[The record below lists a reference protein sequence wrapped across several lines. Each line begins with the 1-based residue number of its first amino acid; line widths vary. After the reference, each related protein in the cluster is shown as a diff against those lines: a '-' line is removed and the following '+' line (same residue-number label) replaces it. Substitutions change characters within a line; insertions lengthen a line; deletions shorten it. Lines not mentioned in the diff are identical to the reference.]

1 MMIVE
6 VAVSLFLI
14 WTIWYISKTCIKKQ
28 GMPPGPFPFPWIG
41 NIPHVMFDQVFPF
54 KKLSKEYGEI
64 FTVFLPNG
72 TFVVLNTASL
82 ARNARLGTKDDIA
95 GRSSESSYP
104 LEQILG
110 KDLVISDYSAGY
122 LFRKRVFKSSI
133 HVFGSGLGQA
143 EGRARHAVQL
153 ALQEIEKC
161 QSFSPNKLI
170 HSTIFA
176 QVWEWLTSK
185 KITLDDPIISL
196 FNEMHEIIT
205 NLPREISIY
214 LLIPFLKYIT
224 NNFNRKLERAKD
236 IKKQLFPQ
244 EFSAHR
250 ETYTPGV
257 IRDLTDSFISAYENE
272 IAKGTS
278 KDIGSIE
285 DIPDLMLDVVVAGVD
300 TASTTICWFIL
311 YNALHQDIQA
321 KLHKELDDVVEN
333 DRLPCWQDVQ
343 NMPYLQ
349 ATLCEVLRR
358 SELLPITGTT
368 AIRDTTIGGYHIP
381 KNTNVLIN
389 VDEIHHDPKEWPE
402 PNEFKPERFLDSDG
416 KFVGWTTK
424 HAFMP
429 FGLGRRECLGQV
441 FGKIMLFTFA
451 STLLH
456 LYKIE
461 LPEGAEKPCTSPI
474 GLNFHHPKDF
484 KVVAKKRH

>member
-1 MMIVE
+1 
-6 VAVSLFLI
+6 
-14 WTIWYISKTCIKKQ
+14 
-28 GMPPGPFPFPWIG
+28 MPPGPFPFPWIG
-41 NIPHVMFDQVFPF
+41 NIPHVISDQVFPF

-82 ARNARLGTKDDIA
+82 ARDARLGTKDDIA

-104 LEQILG
+104 LEQIFG
-110 KDLVISDYSAGY
+110 KDVIVSDYSAGY
-122 LFRKRVFKSSI
+122 LFRKKVFKSSL
-133 HVFGSGLGQA
+133 HLFGSGLGQA
-143 EGRARHAVQL
+143 ENRARHAVQL

-161 QSFSPNKLI
+161 QSFSPNKLVP
-170 HSTIFA
+170 STIFA

-185 KITLDDPIISL
+185 KITIDDPIICL
-196 FNEMHEIIT
+196 FNEMQEIIT

-214 LLIPFLKYIT
+214 LLIPFLGYIT
-224 NNFNRKLERAKD
+224 NNFNHKLERAKD
-236 IKKQLFPQ
+236 IKKQIFPQ

-257 IRDLTDSFISAYENE
+257 VRDLTDSFISAYEKE
-272 IAKGTS
+272 ISNGTS

-285 DIPDLMLDVVVAGVD
+285 DIPNLMLDVVVAGID

-311 YNALHQDIQA
+311 YTALHQDIQA

-333 DRLPCWQDVQ
+333 DRLPCWQDAQ

-368 AIRDTTIGGYHIP
+368 VIRDTTIGGYHIP

-429 FGLGRRECLGQV
+429 FGLGRRVCLGQV
-441 FGKIMLFTFA
+441 FGKILIFTFA

-461 LPEGAEKPCTSPI
+461 LPEGAEKPSTSPI

-484 KVVAKKRH
+484 TVVAKKRH

>member
-1 MMIVE
+1 MIVE

-14 WTIWYISKTCIKKQ
+14 WTIWYISNTCIKKQ

-41 NIPHVMFDQVFPF
+41 NIPHVISDQAFPF
-54 KKLSKEYGEI
+54 RKLSKEYGEI
-64 FTVFLPNG
+64 FTVFMPNG

-82 ARNARLGTKDDIA
+82 ARNARLGTKDDFA
-95 GRSSESSYP
+95 GRSSESTYP
-104 LEQILG
+104 LELIFG
-110 KDLVISDYSAGY
+110 KDVAVSDYSAGY
-122 LFRKRVFKSSI
+122 LFRKRVFKSSL

-143 EGRARHAVQL
+143 EDRARHAVQL

-161 QSFSPNKLI
+161 QSFSPNQLVP
-170 HSTIFA
+170 SPIFA

-185 KITLDDPIISL
+185 KITLDDPTISL
-196 FNEMHEIIT
+196 FKEIQGIIT
-205 NLPREISIY
+205 NQSRERSIY
-214 LLIPFLKYIT
+214 LLIPFLGYIT
-224 NNFNRKLERAKD
+224 NNFNRKIERAKD

-250 ETYTPGV
+250 ETYTPGI

-285 DIPDLMLDVVVAGVD
+285 DIPDLMLDVVVAGID
-300 TASTTICWFIL
+300 TVSTTISWFIL
-311 YNALHQDIQA
+311 YNVLHQNIQA

-333 DRLPCWQDVQ
+333 DRLPCWQDAQ

-349 ATLCEVLRR
+349 ATLCEVLR
-358 SELLPITGTT
+358 SSGPIPITGTT
-368 AIRDTTIGGYHIP
+368 AIRDTTIAGYHIP
-381 KNTNVLIN
+381 KHTNVVIN
-389 VDEIHHDPKEWPE
+389 INEIHYDPREWPE

-429 FGLGRRECLGQV
+429 FGLGRRECLGQL
-441 FGKIMLFTFA
+441 FAKIVMFTFA

-456 LYKIE
+456 LYKFE
-461 LPEGAEKPCTSPI
+461 LPEGAEKPTTSPI
-474 GLNFHHPKDF
+474 GLQVHHPKDF
-484 KVVAKKRH
+484 TVVAKKRH

>member
-1 MMIVE
+1 MIVE

-14 WTIWYISKTCIKKQ
+14 WTIWYISNTCIKKQ

-41 NIPHVMFDQVFPF
+41 NIPHVISDQAFPF
-54 KKLSKEYGEI
+54 RKLSKEYGEI
-64 FTVFLPNG
+64 FTVFMPNG

-95 GRSSESSYP
+95 GRSSELTYP
-104 LEQILG
+104 LELILG
-110 KDLVISDYSAGY
+110 KDVVVSDYSAGY
-122 LFRKRVFKSSI
+122 LFRKRVFKSSL

-143 EGRARHAVQL
+143 EDRARHAVQL

-161 QSFSPNKLI
+161 QSFSPNELVP
-170 HSTIFA
+170 SPIFA

-185 KITLDDPIISL
+185 KITLDDPTISL
-196 FNEMHEIIT
+196 FKEIQGIIT
-205 NLPREISIY
+205 NQSRERSIY
-214 LLIPFLKYIT
+214 LLIPFLGYIT
-224 NNFNRKLERAKD
+224 NNFNRKIERAKD

-257 IRDLTDSFISAYENE
+257 IRDLTDSFISAYEKE

-285 DIPDLMLDVVVAGVD
+285 DIPDLMLDVVVAGID
-300 TASTTICWFIL
+300 TVSTTISWFIL
-311 YNALHQDIQA
+311 YNVLHQDIQA

-333 DRLPCWQDVQ
+333 DRLPCWQDAQ

-358 SELLPITGTT
+358 SGPIPITGTT
-368 AIRDTTIGGYHIP
+368 AIRDTTIAGYHIP
-381 KNTNVLIN
+381 KNTNVVIN
-389 VDEIHHDPKEWPE
+389 INEIHHDPKEWPE

-429 FGLGRRECLGQV
+429 FGLGRRECLGQL
-441 FGKIMLFTFA
+441 FAKIVMFTFA

-456 LYKIE
+456 LYKFE
-461 LPEGAEKPCTSPI
+461 LPEGAEKPTTSPI
-474 GLNFHHPKDF
+474 GLQFHHPKDF
-484 KVVAKKRH
+484 TVVAKKRH

>member
-1 MMIVE
+1 
-6 VAVSLFLI
+6 
-14 WTIWYISKTCIKKQ
+14 
-28 GMPPGPFPFPWIG
+28 MPPGPFPFPWIG
-41 NIPHVMFDQVFPF
+41 NIPHVISDQAFPF
-54 KKLSKEYGEI
+54 RKLSKEYGEI
-64 FTVFLPNG
+64 FTVFMPNG
-72 TFVVLNTASL
+72 MYVVLNTASL

-95 GRSSESSYP
+95 GRSSELTYP
-104 LEQILG
+104 LELILG
-110 KDLVISDYSAGY
+110 KDVVFSDYSAGY
-122 LFRKRVFKSSI
+122 LFRKRVFKSSL

-143 EGRARHAVQL
+143 EDRARHAVQL

-161 QSFSPNKLI
+161 QSFSPNKLVP
-170 HSTIFA
+170 STIFA

-185 KITLDDPIISL
+185 KITLDDPTINL
-196 FNEMHEIIT
+196 FNEIQGIIT
-205 NLPREISIY
+205 NQSRERSIY
-214 LLIPFLKYIT
+214 VLIPFLGYIT
-224 NNFNRKLERAKD
+224 NYNRKIERAKD
-236 IKKQLFPQ
+236 IKKQLFPH

-272 IAKGTS
+272 IANGTG

-285 DIPDLMLDVVVAGVD
+285 DVPDLMLDVVLTAID
-300 TASTTICWFIL
+300 TVSTTISWFIL
-311 YNALHQDIQA
+311 YNVLHQDIQA

-333 DRLPCWQDVQ
+333 DRLPCWQDAQ

-358 SELLPITGTT
+358 SHIVPITATT
-368 AIRDTTIGGYHIP
+368 VIRDTTIAGYHIP
-381 KNTNVLIN
+381 KNTNVVIN
-389 VDEIHHDPKEWPE
+389 INEIHHDPKEWPE

-429 FGLGRRECLGQV
+429 FGLGRRECLGQL
-441 FGKIMLFTFA
+441 FAKIVMFTFA

-461 LPEGAEKPCTSPI
+461 LPEGAEKPSTSPI
-474 GLNFHHPKDF
+474 GLQIHHPKDF
-484 KVVAKKRH
+484 TVVAKKRH